1 MVYRISRSTK
11 KEVLMQSENEIKTD
25 VLVIGGGMAGIFAAI
40 KAREE
45 GADVTLVDK
54 NYVSRSGS
62 TAFAEGD
69 YSVFNPEW
77 GHDLNAW
84 MAQINMV
91 GEYLN
96 NPEWTEI
103 TLRDSVERY
112 HDFLAW
118 GITFK
123 KREDGQ
129 ILLYDRPLWFG
140 PLECCFLGRGWTFLP
155 AMRSQAL
162 KSGVNIVDRVMVTE
176 LLKQDGVV
184 IGAVGFHTRTGDFTS
199 FKAKATV
206 MCTGNGTFDMAGAM
220 GPVGFLSYDGEA
232 MAYRAGAEI
241 SGKEFTNVGS
251 AAYVAEKNEEARISY
266 KDKTCNTI
274 PTEYPAWVS
283 YGPHISFIDSYFDA
297 EGYRVSRLTA
307 ANAVHE
313 GRGPIIYNLDTA
325 RPEDLEATLRD
336 IKDSETEFRLGRV
349 GMNLTKGGLFA
360 GVLRLESTP
369 GHGIFGGGTGISST
383 STECAT
389 TLPGLYAA
397 GDVYHSRALGA
408 SYPAFGFGLRN
419 ASVTGARAGRAAA
432 QYASKAKR
440 ITIDSKELTR
450 LKHNIYWPMERIGG
464 FNPHWVHQQ
473 LQNLITPY
481 YIMIVRHGDRLN
493 AALTIVEFLKNH
505 IAPKLTAKDAHELR
519 LVHETRNRLLSL
531 EMMLRSS
538 LFRTES
544 RALHYREDYPRRDDP
559 GWLALVKIRKKGDV
573 MELVKEPLPKKWWP
587 DLSKP
592 YRSRYPMRF
601 AGED

>member
-1 MVYRISRSTK
+1 
-11 KEVLMQSENEIKTD
+11 MQSENEIKTG

-40 KAREE
+40 KAREK
-45 GADVTLVDK
+45 GAEVTLVDK

-69 YSVFNPEW
+69 YSVFNPKW

-103 TLRDSVERY
+103 TLRESIERY

-118 GITFK
+118 GIK
-123 KREDGQ
+123 IKEREDG
-129 ILLYDRPLWFG
+129 RPLIYGRPIGFG

-155 AMRSQAL
+155 AMRRQAL
-162 KSGVNIVDRVMVTE
+162 KIGVIIFDRVMVTD

-184 IGAVGFHTRTGDFTS
+184 IGAVGFHTRTGDFYN

-206 MCTGNGTFDMAGAM
+206 MSTGNGTFDVAGAM
-220 GPVGFLSYDGEA
+220 TPVGFLSYDGEA

-241 SGKEFTNVGS
+241 SGKEFSCVG
-251 AAYVAEKNEEARISY
+251 AAAFVAEKNEETRISLSNRTY
-266 KDKTCNTI
+266 NTI
-274 PTEYPAWVS
+274 PSEYPTWVS
-283 YGPHISFIDSYFDA
+283 YGPHISFIDSYVDA
-297 EGYRVSRLTA
+297 EGYRVGRLTA

-313 GRGPIIYNLDTA
+313 GRGPIIYNLDA
-325 RPEDLEATLRD
+325 AKPEDLEATLRD
-336 IKDSETEFRLGRV
+336 IKDSETEFRLERV
-349 GMNLTKGGLFA
+349 GMDLTKGGLYA

-369 GHGIFGGGTGISST
+369 GHSIFGGGTGISST
-383 STECAT
+383 SIECTT

-419 ASVTGARAGRAAA
+419 ASVTGAKAGRAAA
-432 QYASKAKR
+432 QYASKSER
-440 ITIDSKELTR
+440 ISIDSKELTR
-450 LKHNIYWPMERIGG
+450 LRQDIYRPMERIGG

-473 LQNLITPY
+473 LQNLIMPY
-481 YIMIVRHGDRLN
+481 YIMILKHGDRLN
-493 AALTIVEFLKNH
+493 AALAIVKFLKNH
-505 IAPKLTAKDAHELR
+505 ISPKLTAKSVHELR
-519 LVHETRNRLLSL
+519 LVHETRNRILSV

-559 GWLALVKIRKKGDV
+559 SWLALVKIRKKEDA
-573 MELVKEPLPKKWWP
+573 MELVKESLPEKWWP

>member
-1 MVYRISRSTK
+1 MI
-11 KEVLMQSENEIKTD
+11 TD
-25 VLVIGGGMAGIFAAI
+25 
-40 KAREE
+40 
-45 GADVTLVDK
+45 
-54 NYVSRSGS
+54 
-62 TAFAEGD
+62 
-69 YSVFNPEW
+69 
-77 GHDLNAW
+77 
-84 MAQINMV
+84 
-91 GEYLN
+91 
-96 NPEWTEI
+96 
-103 TLRDSVERY
+103 
-112 HDFLAW
+112 
-118 GITFK
+118 
-123 KREDGQ
+123 
-129 ILLYDRPLWFG
+129 
-140 PLECCFLGRGWTFLP
+140 
-155 AMRSQAL
+155 
-162 KSGVNIVDRVMVTE
+162 
-176 LLKQDGVV
+176 LLKQDSEV
-184 IGAVGFHTRTGDFTS
+184 IGAVGFHTRTGDFFN
-199 FKAKATV
+199 FKANATV
-206 MCTGNGTFDMAGAM
+206 MSTGNGTFDMAGAM

-251 AAYVAEKNEEARISY
+251 AAYVAEKNEETKISLRN
-266 KDKTCNTI
+266 KTINTI
-274 PTEYPAWVS
+274 PSQYPAWVS
-283 YGPHISFIDSYFDA
+283 YGPHISFIDSYVDA
-297 EGYRVSRLTA
+297 EGYRSGRLTA

-313 GRGPIIYNLDTA
+313 GRGPIIYNLDAA

-336 IKDSETEFRLGRV
+336 IRDSKTEFRLERV
-349 GMNLTKGGLFA
+349 GMDLTKGGLFA

-383 STECAT
+383 SIECAT

-432 QYASKAKR
+432 KYASKSER

-450 LKHNIYWPMERIGG
+450 LKQNIYEPMERIGG
-464 FNPHWVHQQ
+464 FTPRWVYQQ

-505 IAPKLTAKDAHELR
+505 ISPKLAAKDAHELR
-519 LVHETRNRLLSL
+519 LVHETKNRIHCL

-544 RALHYREDYPRRDDP
+544 RALHYREDYPKRDDP
-559 GWLALVKIRKKGDV
+559 SWLALVKIRKKGDA
-573 MELVKEPLPKKWWP
+573 MELLKEPLPKKWWP

-592 YRSRYPMRF
+592 YRARYPMRF

>member
-1 MVYRISRSTK
+1 
-11 KEVLMQSENEIKTD
+11 MQSENEIKTD

-241 SGKEFTNVGS
+241 GGKEFTNVGS
-251 AAYVAEKNEEARISY
+251 AAYVAEKNEEARISLR
-266 KDKTCNTI
+266 DKTCNTI

-336 IKDSETEFRLGRV
+336 IKDSETEFRLERV
-349 GMNLTKGGLFA
+349 GMDLTKGGLFA

-383 STECAT
+383 NIDCAT

-440 ITIDSKELTR
+440 ITIDSKELIG
-450 LKHNIYWPMERIGG
+450 LKHTIYWPTERIGG

-493 AALTIVEFLKNH
+493 AALTIVDFLKNH
-505 IAPKLTAKDAHELR
+505 IAPKLAAKDAHELR
-519 LVHETRNRLLSL
+519 LVHETKNRLLTL

-587 DLSKP
+587 DFSKP

>member
-1 MVYRISRSTK
+1 
-11 KEVLMQSENEIKTD
+11 MQSENEFKTD

-103 TLRDSVERY
+103 TLRDSIERY

-140 PLECCFLGRGWTFLP
+140 PLECSFLGRGWTFLP
-155 AMRSQAL
+155 AMRDQAL
-162 KSGVNIVDRVMVTE
+162 KSGVKIVDRVMVTE

-199 FKAKATV
+199 FKARATV

-251 AAYVAEKNEEARISY
+251 AAYVAEKNEEARISLR
-266 KDKTCNTI
+266 DKTCNTI
-274 PTEYPAWVS
+274 PTDYPAWVS

-336 IKDSETEFRLGRV
+336 IKDSETEFRLERV
-349 GMNLTKGGLFA
+349 GMDLTKGGLFA

-383 STECAT
+383 NTECAT

-419 ASVTGARAGRAAA
+419 ASVTGARAGCAAA
-432 QYASKAKR
+432 QYASKSKR

-450 LKHNIYWPMERIGG
+450 LKHTIYWPMERIGG
-464 FNPHWVHQQ
+464 FSPHWVHQQ

-505 IAPKLTAKDAHELR
+505 IAPKLAAKDAHELR

-559 GWLALVKIRKKGDV
+559 GWLALVKIRNKGDV
-573 MELVKEPLPKKWWP
+573 MELVKEPIPKKWWP

>member
-1 MVYRISRSTK
+1 M
-11 KEVLMQSENEIKTD
+11 MQSENEIKTD

-40 KAREE
+40 KAGEE

-69 YSVFNPEW
+69 YSVFNPKW

-84 MAQINMV
+84 MSQINMV

-103 TLRDSVERY
+103 TLRDSIDRY

-118 GITFK
+118 GIKFK
-123 KREDGQ
+123 EREDGRT
-129 ILLYDRPLWFG
+129 LTYGRPLWFG

-155 AMRSQAL
+155 AMRRQAL
-162 KSGVNIVDRVMVTE
+162 KIGVKIVDRVMVTN
-176 LLKQDGVV
+176 LLKMDDVI
-184 IGAVGFHTRTGDFTS
+184 IGAIGFHCRTGDFLS

-206 MCTGNGTFDMAGAM
+206 VSTGNGTFDMAGAM
-220 GPVGFLSYDGEA
+220 TPVGFLSYDGEA

-251 AAYVAEKNEEARISY
+251 AAYVAEKNEEARISLR
-266 KDKTCNTI
+266 DKTINTI
-274 PTEYPAWVS
+274 PSNYPTWVS
-283 YGPHISFIDSYFDA
+283 YGPHISFIDSYVDA
-297 EGYRVSRLTA
+297 EGYRSGRLTA

-313 GRGPIIYNLDTA
+313 GRGPIIYNLDAA

-336 IKDSETEFRLGRV
+336 IRDSKTEFRLKRV
-349 GMNLTKGGLFA
+349 GMDLTKGGLFA

-383 STECAT
+383 SLECAT
-389 TLPGLYAA
+389 TLPGLFAA

-432 QYASKAKR
+432 KYASKSER
-440 ITIDSKELTR
+440 ITIDNKELKR
-450 LKHNIYWPMERIGG
+450 LKQNIYMPMERIGG
-464 FNPHWVHQQ
+464 FTPRWVHQQ

-493 AALTIVEFLKNH
+493 AALTIVEFLKNQ
-505 IAPKLTAKDAHELR
+505 ISPKLVAKDAHELR
-519 LVHETRNRLLSL
+519 LVHETKNRILCL

-544 RALHYREDYPRRDDP
+544 RALHYREDYPKRDDP
-559 GWLALVKIRKKGDV
+559 NWLALVKIRKKEDA
-573 MELVKEPLPKKWWP
+573 MELLKEPLPKKWWP

-592 YRSRYPMRF
+592 YRLRYPMRF

>member
-1 MVYRISRSTK
+1 
-11 KEVLMQSENEIKTD
+11 MQSENEFKTD

-103 TLRDSVERY
+103 TLRDSIERY

-155 AMRSQAL
+155 AMRDQAL
-162 KSGVNIVDRVMVTE
+162 KSGVKIVDRVMVTE
-176 LLKQDGVV
+176 LVKQDGVV

-251 AAYVAEKNEEARISY
+251 AAYVAEKNEEARISLR
-266 KDKTCNTI
+266 DKTCNTI

-313 GRGPIIYNLDTA
+313 GRGPIIYNLDAA
-325 RPEDLEATLRD
+325 RREDLEATLRD
-336 IKDSETEFRLGRV
+336 IKDSETAFRLERV
-349 GMNLTKGGLFA
+349 GMDLTKGGLYA

-419 ASVTGARAGRAAA
+419 ASVTGARAGCAAA
-432 QYASKAKR
+432 QYASKFKK

-505 IAPKLTAKDAHELR
+505 IAPKLAAKDAHELR
-519 LVHETRNRLLSL
+519 LVHETRNRLLTL

-559 GWLALVKIRKKGDV
+559 GWLALVKIRNKGDL

>member
-1 MVYRISRSTK
+1 
-11 KEVLMQSENEIKTD
+11 MQSENKIKTD
-25 VLVIGGGMAGIFAAI
+25 VLVIGGGMAGLFAAI

-45 GADVTLVDK
+45 GAEVVLVDK

-77 GHDLNAW
+77 GHDLNSW
-84 MAQINMV
+84 MARINMV

-96 NPEWTEI
+96 DPEWTEI
-103 TLRDSVERY
+103 TLKDSLERY
-112 HDFLAW
+112 HDFLTW
-118 GITFK
+118 GIKFK
-123 KREDGQ
+123 EREKGE
-129 ILLYDRPLWFG
+129 LLTYGRPVGFG

-155 AMRSQAL
+155 AMRRQAL
-162 KSGVNIVDRVMVTE
+162 KVGVKIVDRVMVTD
-176 LLKQDGVV
+176 LLKQDGV
-184 IGAVGFHTRTGDFTS
+184 ILGAVGFHTRTGDFYHFES
-199 FKAKATV
+199 KATV
-206 MCTGNGTFDMAGAM
+206 MCTGNGTFDSAGAM
-220 GPVGFLSYDGEA
+220 TPVGFLSYDGEC

-241 SGKEFTNVGS
+241 GGKEFSCVG
-251 AAYVAEKNEEARISY
+251 AGAFIAEKNEETKISLSHQ
-266 KDKTCNTI
+266 TIHTI
-274 PTEYPAWVS
+274 PSEYPTWVS
-283 YGPHISFIDSYFDA
+283 YGPHISFINSYVDA
-297 EGYRVSRLTA
+297 EGYSVGRQTA
-307 ANAVHE
+307 VNAVHE
-313 GRGPIIYNLDTA
+313 GRGPIFYNLDAA

-336 IKDSETEFRLGRV
+336 IRDSETEFRLERV
-349 GMNLTKGGLFA
+349 GMDLTKGGLYA

-369 GHGIFGGGTGISST
+369 GHSIFGGGTGISST
-383 STECAT
+383 GLDCTT

-432 QYASKAKR
+432 QYASKSER
-440 ITIDSKELTR
+440 ITMDNKELKR
-450 LKHNIYWPMERIGG
+450 LRQDVYRPMERIGG

-473 LQNLITPY
+473 LQNLMLPY
-481 YIMIVRHGDRLN
+481 YIMIVKHGDRLN
-493 AALTIVEFLKNH
+493 AALTMVEFLKNH
-505 IAPKLTAKDAHELR
+505 ISPKLAAKNVHELR
-519 LVHETRNRLLSL
+519 LAHESKNRILSI

-559 GWLALVKIRKKGDV
+559 GWLALVKVRKKEDAMG
-573 MELVKEPLPKKWWP
+573 LVKEPISKKWWP

>member
-1 MVYRISRSTK
+1 
-11 KEVLMQSENEIKTD
+11 
-25 VLVIGGGMAGIFAAI
+25 
-40 KAREE
+40 
-45 GADVTLVDK
+45 
-54 NYVSRSGS
+54 
-62 TAFAEGD
+62 
-69 YSVFNPEW
+69 
-77 GHDLNAW
+77 
-84 MAQINMV
+84 
-91 GEYLN
+91 
-96 NPEWTEI
+96 
-103 TLRDSVERY
+103 
-112 HDFLAW
+112 
-118 GITFK
+118 
-123 KREDGQ
+123 
-129 ILLYDRPLWFG
+129 
-140 PLECCFLGRGWTFLP
+140 
-155 AMRSQAL
+155 MRRQAL
-162 KSGVNIVDRVMVTE
+162 KIGVKIVDRVMVTD
-176 LLKQDGVV
+176 LLKEDGVV
-184 IGAVGFHTRTGDFTS
+184 IGAVGFHTRLGDFFS

-206 MCTGNGTFDMAGAM
+206 ICTGNGTFDVAGAM
-220 GPVGFLSYDGEA
+220 GPVGFLSYDGET

-251 AAYVAEKNEEARISY
+251 AAYIAEKNEDTKISLSNR
-266 KDKTCNTI
+266 TINTI
-274 PTEYPAWVS
+274 PSKYPTWVS

-297 EGYRVSRLTA
+297 EGYRVSRLSA

-336 IKDSETEFRLGRV
+336 IKDSKTEFRLERV
-349 GMNLTKGGLFA
+349 GMDLTKGGLFA

-383 STECAT
+383 SVEGAT
-389 TLPGLYAA
+389 SLPGLYAA

-432 QYASKAKR
+432 QYASKSER
-440 ITIDSKELTR
+440 ITIDRKELSG
-450 LKHNIYWPMERIGG
+450 LKHNIYAPMERIGG
-464 FNPHWVHQQ
+464 FAPHWVHQQ

-493 AALTIVEFLKNH
+493 AALTIVEFLRNH
-505 IAPKLTAKDAHELR
+505 ISSKLAAKDAHELR
-519 LVHETRNRLLSL
+519 LVHETKSRILSL

-559 GWLALVKIRKKGDV
+559 GWLALVKIRKREEV
-573 MELVKEPLPKKWWP
+573 MEVVREPLPKKWWP

>member
-1 MVYRISRSTK
+1 
-11 KEVLMQSENEIKTD
+11 MQSENGIKTE

-45 GADVTLVDK
+45 GSDVTLVDK

-69 YSVFNPEW
+69 YSVFNPKW

-103 TLRDSVERY
+103 TLRDSIERY

-118 GITFK
+118 GIKFK
-123 KREDGQ
+123 EREDGRT
-129 ILLYDRPLWFG
+129 LTYGRPLWFG

-155 AMRSQAL
+155 AMRRQAL
-162 KSGVNIVDRVMVTE
+162 KIGVKIVDRVMVTD

-184 IGAVGFHTRTGDFTS
+184 IGAVGFHTRTGDFFS

-206 MCTGNGTFDMAGAM
+206 MSTGNGTFDMAGAM
-220 GPVGFLSYDGEA
+220 GPVSFLSYDGEA

-241 SGKEFTNVGS
+241 GGKEFTNVGS
-251 AAYVAEKNEEARISY
+251 AAYIAEKNEETKISLR
-266 KDKTCNTI
+266 DRTINTI
-274 PTEYPAWVS
+274 PSEYPAWVS
-283 YGPHISFIDSYFDA
+283 YGPHISFIDSYVDA
-297 EGYRVSRLTA
+297 EGYRSGRLTA

-313 GRGPIIYNLDTA
+313 GRGPIIYNLDAA

-336 IKDSETEFRLGRV
+336 IKDSKTEFRLERV
-349 GMNLTKGGLFA
+349 GMDLTKGGLFA

-383 STECAT
+383 NMECAT
-389 TLPGLYAA
+389 TLSGLYAA

-419 ASVTGARAGRAAA
+419 ASVTGARAGRAAT
-432 QYASKAKR
+432 QYVSRTER
-440 ITIDSKELTR
+440 ITIDSKELIR
-450 LKHNIYWPMERIGG
+450 LKQNIYGPMERTGG
-464 FNPHWVHQQ
+464 FPPRWVHQQ

-505 IAPKLTAKDAHELR
+505 ISPKLAAKDAHELR
-519 LVHETRNRLLSL
+519 LVHETKNKLLSL

-544 RALHYREDYPRRDDP
+544 RALHYREDYPKRDDP
-559 GWLALVKIRKKGDV
+559 GWLALVKIRKKEDT
-573 MELVKEPLPKKWWP
+573 MELIKEPLPKKWWP

-592 YRSRYPMRF
+592 YRARYPMRF

>member
-1 MVYRISRSTK
+1 MH
-11 KEVLMQSENEIKTD
+11 SENEIKTD

-45 GADVTLVDK
+45 GAEVTLVDK

-103 TLRDSVERY
+103 TLRDSIERY

-118 GITFK
+118 GVKFK

-129 ILLYDRPLWFG
+129 ILLYNRPLWFG

-155 AMRSQAL
+155 AMRRQAL
-162 KSGVNIVDRVMVTE
+162 KSGVKIVDRVMVTD

-184 IGAVGFHTRTGDFTS
+184 AGAVGFHTRTGDSYS
-199 FKAKATV
+199 FKANATV
-206 MCTGNGTFDMAGAM
+206 MSTGNGTFDVAGAM

-232 MAYRAGAEI
+232 MAYRSGAEI

-251 AAYVAEKNEEARISY
+251 AAYVAEKNEEARISL
-266 KDKTCNTI
+266 KDKTRNTI
-274 PTEYPAWVS
+274 PVEYPAWIS
-283 YGPHISFIDSYFDA
+283 YGPHISFIDSYVDA
-297 EGYRVSRLTA
+297 EGYKVGRLTA

-313 GRGPIIYNLDTA
+313 GRGPIIYNLDAA

-336 IKDSETEFRLGRV
+336 IKDSETAFRLERV
-349 GMNLTKGGLFA
+349 GMDLTKGGLYA

-383 STECAT
+383 SLDCAT
-389 TLPGLYAA
+389 ILPGLYAA

-432 QYASKAKR
+432 LYASKSER
-440 ITIDSKELTR
+440 ITIDSKESTR
-450 LKHNIYWPMERIGG
+450 LKHDIYGPMERIGG
-464 FNPHWVHQQ
+464 FTPRWVHQQ
-473 LQNLITPY
+473 LQNLIMPY
-481 YIMIVRHGDRLN
+481 YIMIVKHGDRLN
-493 AALTIVEFLKNH
+493 AVLTIVEFLKNH
-505 IAPKLTAKDAHELR
+505 ISPKLAAKDVHELR
-519 LVHETRNRLLSL
+519 LVHETRNKLLSF
-531 EMMLRSS
+531 EMMLRSA

-559 GWLALVKIRKKGDV
+559 GWLALVKIREKEDA

>member
-1 MVYRISRSTK
+1 V
-11 KEVLMQSENEIKTD
+11 QSENKIKTD

-69 YSVFNPEW
+69 YSVFNLEW
-77 GHDLNAW
+77 GHDLNTW
-84 MAQINMV
+84 MTRINMV

-103 TLRDSVERY
+103 TLRDSIERY
-112 HDFLAW
+112 RDFLAW
-118 GITFK
+118 GIK
-123 KREDGQ
+123 IKEREDG
-129 ILLYDRPLWFG
+129 RPLIYGRPVAFG

-155 AMRSQAL
+155 AMRRQAL
-162 KSGVNIVDRVMVTE
+162 KIGVKIFDRIMITD
-176 LLKQDGVV
+176 LFKQDGVI
-184 IGAVGFHTRTGDFTS
+184 IGAVGFHTRTGDFFT
-199 FKAKATV
+199 FRAKATV
-206 MCTGNGTFDMAGAM
+206 MSTGNGTFDAAGAM
-220 GPVGFLSYDGEA
+220 TPVGFLSYDGEA

-241 SGKEFTNVGS
+241 GGKEFTNVGS
-251 AAYVAEKNEEARISY
+251 AAYVADKNEETKISLS
-266 KDKTCNTI
+266 DKTINTI
-274 PTEYPAWVS
+274 PCKYPTWVS
-283 YGPHISFIDSYFDA
+283 YGPHISFIDSYVDS
-297 EGYRVSRLTA
+297 EGYRVGRSTA
-307 ANAVHE
+307 ANAIHE
-313 GRGPIIYNLDTA
+313 GRGPIIYNLDAA

-336 IKDSETEFRLGRV
+336 IKDSKTEFRLERV
-349 GMNLTKGGLFA
+349 GMDLTKGGLYV

-383 STECAT
+383 SIECAT
-389 TLPGLYAA
+389 TLPGLYGA

-432 QYASKAKR
+432 QYALKSEK
-440 ITIDSKELTR
+440 ITIDSKESTR
-450 LKHNIYWPMERIGG
+450 LKHDIYMPLERIGG
-464 FNPHWVHQQ
+464 FNPRWVHQQ
-473 LQNLITPY
+473 LQNLVTPY

-493 AALTIVEFLKNH
+493 TALTIVEFLKNH
-505 IAPKLTAKDAHELR
+505 ISPKLAAKDVHELR
-519 LVHETRNRLLSL
+519 LVHETKNRILSL

-544 RALHYREDYPRRDDP
+544 RALHYREDYPKRDDP
-559 GWLALVKIRKKGDV
+559 TWLALVKVRKKENG
-573 MELVKEPLPKKWWP
+573 MELVKEPLPKKSWP

-592 YRSRYPMRF
+592 YRTRYPMRF